1 MKKNRNLLITGG
13 SGFIGSHVADAFSDV
28 GYNVLIFDINK
39 SSYIRPKQKF
49 LSGDILDPASLK
61 KAMKGIDVVFH
72 FAALADIDV
81 AEDRPYETMNINIM
95 GTVNVLE
102 AARKSNIDKV
112 IFASSIYVYSREG
125 SFYKASKHAGEL
137 IIEEYSKRYGLKYN
151 ILRFGTL
158 YGPRSDDHNSV
169 FRFLKS
175 ALDHK
180 KICVKSS
187 GKEVREYIHVADAAQ
202 ICLKIVENEID
213 NETLIL
219 TGHHRMRVFE
229 LLDMINEAMNKT
241 VDIEYNA
248 MGDEAAGSHYE
259 ETPYSYIPRMGK
271 KIVTDAYCD
280 LGQSL
285 VEILHEIDTSKAS
298 EDIHI

>member
-1 MKKNRNLLITGG
+1 MKKSKNILITGG
-13 SGFIGSHVADAFSDV
+13 SGFIGSHVADAFSDA

-39 SSYIRPKQKF
+39 SPYIKSGQKF
-49 LSGDILDPASLK
+49 FSGDILDPAALT
-61 KAMKGIDVVFH
+61 KAMKDIDLVFH

-81 AEDRPYETMNINIM
+81 AETKPYDTMNINIM

-102 AARKSNIDKV
+102 AARKAGVNKV

-137 IIEEYSKRYGLKYN
+137 IIEEYSKKYGLKYN

-158 YGPRSDDHNSV
+158 YGPRSDHHNSV
-169 FRFLKS
+169 YRFLKS

-180 KICVKSS
+180 KICIKSN
-187 GKEVREYIHVADAAQ
+187 GKEVREYIHVLDAAR
-202 ICLKIVENEID
+202 ICLKIVENDID

-219 TGHHRMRVFE
+219 TGHHRMRVSE
-229 LLDMINEAMNKT
+229 LLDMINEVMNKSIN
-241 VDIEYNA
+241 IEYISHRSKA
-248 MGDEAAGSHYE
+248 TGSHYDG
-259 ETPYSYIPRMGK
+259 TPYSYIPRIGK
-271 KIVTDAYCD
+271 KIITDTYCD

-285 VEILHEIDTSKAS
+285 VEILHEIDGNKSA
-298 EDIHI
+298 EDLHV